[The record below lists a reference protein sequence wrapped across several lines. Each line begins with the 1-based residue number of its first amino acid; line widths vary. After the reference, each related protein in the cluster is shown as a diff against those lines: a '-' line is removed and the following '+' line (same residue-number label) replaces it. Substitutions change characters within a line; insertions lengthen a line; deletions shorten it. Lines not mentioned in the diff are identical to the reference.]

1 MTSPFISQPDADAEL
16 LEALGQFLL
25 EDSQVDR
32 MTSIAIR
39 LHPAYVASAG
49 AIPEGF
55 RLPGVRVVNPQ
66 DESIYATLAKSKAV
80 VGAYSTAL
88 FEALYFDKAVYTI
101 ANDTNLIARSMTESG
116 GWMSWTDRGTT
127 RAGAKEG
134 GLNFMQPM
142 IVITA
147 FSSGIGL

>member
-1 MTSPFISQPDADAEL
+1 MEETYDITFISQPDADAEL

-66 DESIYATLAKSKAV
+66 DESIYATPPSQRQSLALTPQRYLKH
-80 VGAYSTAL
+80 STL
-88 FEALYFDKAVYTI
+88 TKLSIPLQMT
-101 ANDTNLIARSMTESG
+101 LI
-116 GWMSWTDRGTT
+116 
-127 RAGAKEG
+127 
-134 GLNFMQPM
+134 
-142 IVITA
+142 
-147 FSSGIGL
+147 